1 MKRKK
6 DSYTL
11 PFPRDANEDGRGKE
25 EYVLWFDHNTRN
37 WPFIIWGL
45 EVLVH
50 FHFPAYNRHLHRLYH
65 GISSITSPPPLPP
78 P

>member
-6 DSYTL
+6 DSCTL

-37 WPFIIWGL
+37 WPFVIWGL
-45 EVLVH
+45 
-50 FHFPAYNRHLHRLYH
+50 
-65 GISSITSPPPLPP
+65 GGSSALSFSSV
-78 P
+78 

>member
-6 DSYTL
+6 DSYTQ

-45 EVLVH
+45 
-50 FHFPAYNRHLHRLYH
+50 
-65 GISSITSPPPLPP
+65 GGSSALSFSCVQSPFVPFVPWHK
-78 P
+78 